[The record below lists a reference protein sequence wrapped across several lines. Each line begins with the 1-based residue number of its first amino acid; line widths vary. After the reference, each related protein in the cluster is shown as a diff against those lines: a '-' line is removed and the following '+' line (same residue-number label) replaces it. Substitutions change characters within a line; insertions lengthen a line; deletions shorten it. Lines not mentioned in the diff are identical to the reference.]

1 MDTHILSDEQC
12 RGNDDI
18 PTSTIEKDIIDT
30 KLEVNSYQ
38 RELDILRE
46 NPSENKLKIY
56 MLEGS
61 ISKRQIFISRLNS
74 ILEYR
79 KKNNIIN

>member
-12 RGNDDI
+12 RGNDHI